1 MPACRRR
8 RMAVRIYKFLLA
20 SAARAHG
27 FCMPCRPRPTV
38 RRFCSRRGPSQPRRP
53 PSAQANV
60 GRVRGGKA
68 AAAAWATG
76 AVGRPCARQE
86 TIAFATYGPAR
97 GRCGL
102 WRLVGGRW
110 PAPAALAEPA
120 RDGRS
125 LRYHHLL
132 TCLASRESSR
142 LFSPPAPPLDLG
154 LGRWGLTR
162 EHFGKLARGQ
172 GACVFLLSTA
182 ACSLFSVVVWRD
194 SDLPHTTEYPIYVA
208 RRVRRPEPRIS
219 SACSTCKLL

>member
-120 RDGRS
+120 CDGRS
-125 LRYHHLL
+125 LRYHHLP
-132 TCLASRESSR
+132 RESR
-142 LFSPPAPPLDLG
+142 VLPAFLPPPPCATAGSGPRPLG
-154 LGRWGLTR
+154 ADEGTFWKAGTR
-162 EHFGKLARGQ
+162 PRGQ

-194 SDLPHTTEYPIYVA
+194 SDLRSTHICSA
-208 RRVRRPEPRIS
+208 ACRPEPRIS